1 VKFLYDI
8 TEPILQ
14 PVRERLPQTGMMDF
28 SPLVVFL
35 GISVLSQLI
44 AIAA

>member
-1 VKFLYDI
+1 V
-8 TEPILQ
+8 LQ
-14 PVRERLPQTGMMDF
+14 PIRELLPQTGMMDF

-35 GISVLSQLI
+35 GITVLSQLI